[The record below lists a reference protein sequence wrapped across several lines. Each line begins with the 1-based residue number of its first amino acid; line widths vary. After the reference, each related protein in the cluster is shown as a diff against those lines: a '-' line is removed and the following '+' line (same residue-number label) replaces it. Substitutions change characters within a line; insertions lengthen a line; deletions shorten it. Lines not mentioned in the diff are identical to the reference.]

1 MILVP
6 PLSTTSLYYVR
17 GVDMLKYNIEEL
29 RQKLNTL
36 ISNGDNYDAIYRVSV
51 ELDELITAFYK
62 ENC

>member
-1 MILVP
+1 
-6 PLSTTSLYYVR
+6 
-17 GVDMLKYNIEEL
+17 MLKYNIEEL